1 MVIIMDLQ
9 LAYSLTP
16 TTAHTVSQSIVDGHV
31 DDMGPPVVARGSMS
45 PHQPALPPPNVQL
58 RPALDSMAKPS

>member
-45 PHQPALPPPNVQL
+45 PQPALPLPNVQL